1 MAHTKSAL
9 KRVRQSKKRHL
20 RNQSVKSQVRTTS
33 RAFREALEQG
43 AAEPAG
49 NALRTAVRNLSRA
62 ASKGVIPKRT
72 ASRRI
77 SRLAKAAQKKL
88 AAAG

>member
-9 KRVRQSKKRHL
+9 KRVRQSKKRRL
-20 RNQSVKSQVRTTS
+20 RNQSVKTQVRTTS
-33 RAFREALEQG
+33 RAFRESLEQG
-43 AAEPAG
+43 DAERSSS
-49 NALRTAVRNLSRA
+49 ALRVAVRNLSRA
-62 ASKGVIPKRT
+62 ASKGVLPKRT

-77 SRLAKAAQKKL
+77 SRLARAAQKKL